1 MITAVNGQVNNNIS
15 FKSGH
20 GVVPE
25 AVRKPLRVAYTL
37 MKQNGV
43 DYMFHHGVVLKDM
56 SDTFKKP
63 TVYIERPNGVFMAVD
78 VNTEKIIGLEKAV
91 YQPLWRVFQTMKTS
105 LDGFVGG
112 FKTDKVYK
120 RAKPVVKIK
129 SITKLFKKAGG
140 NL

>member
-1 MITAVNGQVNNNIS
+1 MITAINGQMNNNVS

-25 AVRKPLRVAYTL
+25 SVREPLRVAYTL
-37 MKQNGV
+37 MKKNGV
-43 DYMFHHGVVLKDM
+43 NNMFHKGVVLKDV

-78 VNTEKIIGLEKAV
+78 VNTGKIIGLEKAV
-91 YQPLWRVFQTMKTS
+91 YQPVFRIIGQMKTS

-112 FKTDKVYK
+112 FQTNKVRK
-120 RAKPVVKIK
+120 EAKPVVTLN
-129 SITKLFKKAGG
+129 SIMELSQRAEG
-140 NL
+140 